1 VDKDA
6 TMEPPIHTQN
16 FLSGAAT
23 IFVIIFF
30 GTKVDISLCR
40 RSGNPAKQ
48 QKLVEIQNLQ
58 LYRVNNA

>member
-1 VDKDA
+1 VAFCKL
-6 TMEPPIHTQN
+6 QN

-30 GTKVDISLCR
+30 GIKADISLCR
-40 RSGNPAKQ
+40 RSGNPVKQ

-58 LYRVNNA
+58 G